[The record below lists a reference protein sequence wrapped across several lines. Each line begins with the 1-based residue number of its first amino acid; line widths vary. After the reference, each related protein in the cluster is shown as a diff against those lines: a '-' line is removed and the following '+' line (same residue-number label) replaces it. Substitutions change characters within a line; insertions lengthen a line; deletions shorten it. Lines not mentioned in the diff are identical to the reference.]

1 MIIKLRSN
9 GISLEELS
17 KYFIKNK
24 NNREMAFGISTESL
38 NYVLEYLKNRGITK
52 VKLSIED
59 TDIFEDK
66 NNELSRKPSQ
76 LEFLEF
82 ILRDKV
88 EIL

>member
-52 VKLSIED
+52 VKL
-59 TDIFEDK
+59 
-66 NNELSRKPSQ
+66 
-76 LEFLEF
+76 
-82 ILRDKV
+82 
-88 EIL
+88 